1 MPNKSE
7 IAPPNMPPPS
17 TSHIRL
23 RGRSLD
29 DLTDFVQRTGKPA
42 FRAKQLFQWLYEKGA
57 DSFDAM
63 TNLPKDFRAWLSENA
78 QLGGVELAK
87 ITGESSATQ
96 KLLFKTN
103 DGEHIE
109 SVIMRGEVDSES
121 DDEEEAE
128 DEEVS
133 EYEAR
138 KLKGKQAAEI
148 LPMPG
153 STPPQ
158 RKVTLCVSSQIGCTL
173 GCTFCMTGHGGF
185 CRNLRIDEILGQV
198 IEARRLLAAD
208 ERISNIVFMGMG
220 EPMMNLKS
228 VIPALRIL
236 TNANGFNFAPR
247 RITVSTAGVVPGI
260 EEFVAAETGV
270 KLAISLNASTQQLR
284 DQLMPGCHNWPI
296 EMLLDLCRRIPLTKR
311 QRITFEYVLL
321 KGFNDAPAD
330 VRRLKTLLTGIA
342 CKINLILYNPNEH
355 SALES
360 TTEAAAESFRAS
372 LAKVHF
378 TASLRIS
385 KGREHQAACGQLA
398 GHTRPKR

>member
-1 MPNKSE
+1 
-7 IAPPNMPPPS
+7 MPPPS
-17 TSHIRL
+17 SMRL

-29 DLTDFVQRTGKPA
+29 ELTDFVQRAGKPA

-57 DSFDAM
+57 DSFESM

-78 QLGGVELAK
+78 QLGGVTLEK
-87 ITGESSATQ
+87 TTGDSSATQ

-103 DGEHIE
+103 DGEFIE
-109 SVIMRGEVDSES
+109 SVIMRGEVDYEA
-121 DDEEEAE
+121 DDEEEN
-128 DEEVS
+128 DEELS

-138 KLKGKQAAEI
+138 RLKGKQAAEI
-148 LPMPG
+148 IPIPG
-153 STPPQ
+153 STPPT
-158 RKVTLCVSSQIGCTL
+158 RKVSLCVSSQIGCTL

-185 CRNLRIDEILGQV
+185 CRSLRIDEILGQV

-220 EPMMNLKS
+220 EPMLNLKA

-236 TNANGFNFAPR
+236 TNAAGFNFAPR
-247 RITVSTAGVVPGI
+247 RITVSTAGVIPGI

-270 KLAISLNASTQQLR
+270 KLAISLNATTQSLR
-284 DQLMPGCHNWPI
+284 DQLMPGCRSWPI
-296 EMLLDLCRRIPLTKR
+296 ENLLALCKRIPLTKR

-330 VRRLKTLLTGIA
+330 VRRLKALLTGIS
-342 CKINLILYNPNEH
+342 CKINLILYNTNTH

-360 TTEAAAESFRAS
+360 TTEEAAESFRAS

-398 GHTRPKR
+398 GHTRQKR